1 MKFIKDI
8 NFSSGVQLTVN
19 AICTTMIVK
28 DAFHF
33 WTVDL
38 KDDDSIF
45 GEKKKLE
52 DHALMLSQCLKYVYP
67 VSA

>member
-1 MKFIKDI
+1 
-8 NFSSGVQLTVN
+8 
-19 AICTTMIVK
+19 MIVR

-38 KDDDSIF
+38 KDDLMNMYKL
-45 GEKKKLE
+45 GEPKKLE

-67 VSA
+67 VAA